1 MHDLKI
7 TLDYPPIVLLNKIRL
22 YNKTGKKKRAQ
33 KSTLNFGGPQQ
44 LANQYLV
51 WGCMKIRG
59 SGTLF
64 FKILKKKKL
73 NIN

>member
-1 MHDLKI
+1 M
-7 TLDYPPIVLLNKIRL
+7 
-22 YNKTGKKKRAQ
+22 YNKTGKKKAQ

-64 FKILKKKKL
+64 FKILKKKKKL